1 MNLKLLLFLLF
12 FGLLS
17 GKTLAQ
23 EFTLSGTI
31 TDQSSS
37 DPLPGVNVIVK
48 GTSKGTTTDMNGAY
62 SVQVSSSDVL
72 VFSFIGYAP
81 IEMAVGNQTA
91 ISVALVPDITQL
103 NEIVVVGYTTQKKG
117 EITGAVAVVDV
128 DRVAK
133 APYSNVLQSMVGS
146 VSGVSIA
153 QDGQPGKGRTDI
165 KIRGITTLNNNQPLY
180 VVDGVPTIEDLSNLN
195 PNDIESIQV
204 LKDASAASIYGSRS
218 AGGVVVVTTKK
229 GKKGKL
235 TIDAGAQVG
244 VQTLAYKINLL
255 DATQWGQLYWR
266 ASRNSNI
273 APSNPLYG
281 NGLEPVISTEPFLI
295 SNGRQTYQFSKTGT
309 DWYKEVYHPAATR
322 QYYANV
328 SNGTEKGNVFL
339 GFSYYNQD
347 GLIKKTFYDR
357 YTARLNSDYNLTP
370 WLRAG
375 ENLSV
380 AYSDQVQIASQQ
392 GQDGIPLDVIRQ
404 HPLLPVYDVNGKYAG
419 KIAGLPDVRNMVSVL
434 DKNKD
439 NTTNTW
445 RIFGNAFLEAD
456 LFGAIPDFNKDHS
469 LKLKSSF
476 GLDYSNFYD
485 RRFSAK
491 YQEGDYD
498 IQQNNLA
505 NNYGAGITTTWT
517 NTVEYNFNRDPHS
530 LKVLG
535 GMEAVQ
541 YTFHS
546 LSGTRTGFEVEDP
559 SFTYLKAGSGVQTNT
574 GDGTEWGLLSYFG
587 RADYAYKGKYLV
599 SGTLRYDQTSRLNT
613 SGVFPAGSVGWVLTE
628 EDFLQGLTSGGDGNI
643 LSSAKIRAGYGK
655 QGNQQIGDFA
665 TRSIFGADQ
674 DHTNYDLDG
683 TNTSALQG
691 YRVYQRGNPDLK
703 WESTT
708 QYNIGTDLGLLHNRL
723 QVVFDYYVKTTDD
736 ILMRAPQITALGE
749 GDAPYINAA
758 SMRNKGIDLSIAY
771 HHDRSPDKI
780 SFGAQL
786 QFSKFSNEV
795 LDLGP
800 GIGNVGYENERY
812 LNGGDGPT
820 RITVGK
826 PMGVF
831 YGYVVEG
838 IFQNQSDLDAHAT
851 QNGKDIGRLKYK
863 DVNTDGEI
871 NDKDRTY
878 LGSPYPDFN
887 MGLNLTA
894 GYKGISLSM
903 FFYSAVGQKVYNE
916 MKWYTDFAQS
926 GNFNHGTRILNAW
939 TPDNTSSSIPAPVL
953 TNDNNENRA
962 SSYYVENASYLK
974 LRNVRLAYDLPS
986 KLVAGFRINVYGEV
1000 QNVFRITNY
1009 KGLDPEVT
1017 YAANSNFVGIDRGVY
1032 PLPRMFMLGL
1042 TIRN

>member
-1 MNLKLLLFLLF
+1 MAQAVTV
-12 FGLLS
+12 S
-17 GKTLAQ
+17 GV
-23 EFTLSGTI
+23 I
-31 TDQSSS
+31 TEQGSNE
-37 DPLPGVNVIVK
+37 PLPGVNIIVK
-48 GTSKGTTTDMNGAY
+48 GTANGTTSDTNGAF
-62 SVQVSSSDVL
+62 SIQVSPSDVL

-81 IEMAVGNQTA
+81 VEIAVGNQTTLT
-91 ISVALVPDITQL
+91 VALTADVTQL
-103 NEIVVVGYTTQKKG
+103 NEVVVVGYTTQKKG
-117 EITGAVAVVDV
+117 EITGSVAVVDV

-133 APYSNVLQSMVGS
+133 APYSNVLQSMVGA
-146 VSGVSIA
+146 VSGVSIT

-195 PNDIESIQV
+195 PNDIESIQI

-235 TIDAGAQVG
+235 NVDAGAQVG
-244 VQTLAYKINLL
+244 VQTLAYKIDLL

-273 APSNPLYG
+273 IPSNPLYG
-281 NGLEPVISTEPFLI
+281 NGVEPAISTEPFTI
-295 SNGRQTYQFSKTGT
+295 SNGRQTYQFSNKGT
-309 DWYKEVYHPAATR
+309 DWYKEVYHQAATR

-328 SNGTEKGNVFL
+328 SNGTENGNVFL

-347 GLIKKTFYDR
+347 GLIRETFYDR
-357 YTARLNSDYNLTP
+357 YTARLNSDYNLAK
-370 WLRAG
+370 WLRVG
-375 ENLSV
+375 ENLSL
-380 AYSDQVQIASQQ
+380 AYSNQVQIASQQ

-419 KIAGLPDVRNMVSVL
+419 KIAGFPDVRNMVSVL
-434 DKNKD
+434 EKNKD
-439 NTTNTW
+439 NTSNSW
-445 RIFGNAFLEAD
+445 RIFGNAFIEAD
-456 LFGAIPDFNKDHS
+456 LFKAIPNVSDEHA
-469 LKLKSSF
+469 LKLKSNF
-476 GLDYSNFYD
+476 GLDFANFYD

-517 NTVEYNFNRDPHS
+517 NTLEYTFNRDPHS

-541 YTFHS
+541 YTFTS
-546 LSGTRTGFEVEDP
+546 LTGSRSGFEIEDP
-559 SFTYLKAGSGVQTNT
+559 SFTYLNAGSGAQTN
-574 GDGTEWGLLSYFG
+574 GGGGTEWGLLSYFG

-613 SGVFPAGSVGWVLTE
+613 SGVFPAGSIGWVLTE
-628 EDFLQGLTSGGDGNI
+628 EDFLQGLTADGNI
-643 LSSAKIRAGYGK
+643 LNTAKIRAGYGK

-674 DHTNYDLDG
+674 DHTNYDLNG
-683 TNTSALQG
+683 TNTSSLQG
-691 YRVYQRGNPDLK
+691 YRVFQRGNPDLK

-708 QYNIGTDLGLLHNRL
+708 QVNIGADLSLLQNRV
-723 QVVFDYYVKTTDD
+723 QVVFDYYVKNTDD
-736 ILMRAPQITALGE
+736 ILMRAPQIAALGE
-749 GDAPYINAA
+749 GDAPYVNAA

-771 HHDRSPDKI
+771 NYEQAPDKV

-786 QFSKFSNEV
+786 QFSKFKNEV
-795 LDLGP
+795 VDLGP

-820 RITVGK
+820 RITVGR
-826 PMGVF
+826 PLGVF
-831 YGYVVEG
+831 YGYVVDG

-851 QNGKDIGRLKYK
+851 QNGKDIGRLKYR
-863 DVNTDGEI
+863 DVNNDGEI

-887 MGLNLTA
+887 VGLNLNA
-894 GYKGISLSM
+894 RYKGFLLSM
-903 FFYSAVGQKVYNE
+903 FFYSAIGQKVYNE

-926 GNFNHGTRILNAW
+926 GNFNHGERILGAW
-939 TPDNTSSSIPAPVL
+939 SPDNTGSSIPAPVL

-986 KLVAGFRINVYGEV
+986 KLVKGFRVNVYGEV

-1017 YAANSNFVGIDRGVY
+1017 YAGNSNFVGIDRGVY